1 MEFITD
7 EGRLKYTDSHEWV
20 AIEGEIGVVGI
31 STHAQK
37 ELGEVVFIQ
46 LPKVGEKVD
55 AGCEIAVLEST
66 KAAAD
71 IYCPISGTIVAVNE
85 RVKEDPSILNSSPER
100 EGWLFK
106 IAVSDL
112 SELDTLLDH
121 QQYLQLTS

>member
-85 RVKEDPSILNSSPER
+85 RVKDDPSILNSSPER